1 LVDAGGTGVQF
12 DMTKPNPHGNDLAIL
27 SPYATRVHRRWS
39 LPDAIRS
46 FLLNWPA
53 KPKPSTQNPRL
64 ETTCLGYDGVTGE
77 RQFNID
83 TKAAG
88 SAYAPFGRSVL
99 DTMPWA
105 DGSDGPDLAKYAML
119 ARDGVSCTAMPS
131 HGLGRQ
137 GNGRTAAAPE
147 NACVAERQALLIPSI
162 PVLPALLPAASS
174 SVGPI
179 V

>member
-1 LVDAGGTGVQF
+1 LVDAGDTGVQF

-88 SAYAPFGRSVL
+88 SVYATSNRDANKLRTMLFQPLPNPNCDISVIAHPAV
-99 DTMPWA
+99 TSGWPRRARVMAWRAPM
-105 DGSDGPDLAKYAML
+105 DLRRA
-119 ARDGVSCTAMPS
+119 VS
-131 HGLGRQ
+131 
-137 GNGRTAAAPE
+137 RT
-147 NACVAERQALLIPSI
+147 ERKSA
-162 PVLPALLPAASS
+162 
-174 SVGPI
+174 
-179 V
+179 